1 MQTMHHTPHRSRFF
15 HVFCAEC
22 SVSMFGQMATTATL
36 WKSGKQHRAWDL
48 LSRGPWNQTIF
59 LFVFSFSWSSKST
72 APAMGTRSIF
82 EDPNC
87 KENSNFMSDNVKVL
101 AILQYGFEII
111 LGFSLAYELSVGL
124 CFWSE
129 HTEKKSISYFA
140 LSGLFRRWKQMCSAH
155 FHGRQVHSA
164 VVHTWDQV
172 ANLGPYCKHTR
183 LKCLKWALLQTAKFN
198 RSWVLGSE
206 YPSIPGAH
214 QNWCGNTIT
223 TFDDR
228 ISSLNR
234 LKNDAL
240 NN

>member
-1 MQTMHHTPHRSRFF
+1 MHSVNDANNASYTTSLTLFSCVLCRVQRLHVRPDGDNRNAVKEWETTPSLGSAIPRSLKSNNFPFRF
-15 HVFCAEC
+15 
-22 SVSMFGQMATTATL
+22 
-36 WKSGKQHRAWDL
+36 K
-48 LSRGPWNQTIF
+48 
-59 LFVFSFSWSSKST
+59 FSWSSKST

-111 LGFSLAYELSVGL
+111 LGFSLAYQLSVGL
-124 CFWSE
+124 CFWSK

-198 RSWVLGSE
+198 RNWVLGSE

-228 ISSLNR
+228 ISSLKMM
-234 LKNDAL
+234 L
-240 NN
+240 